1 MDTTL
6 FIIAMAI
13 TELITFRMLSEIKLN
28 WFYTMIFLVAVIA
41 LPMGIPDYGNTLVI
55 GAIFIIVLLNDR
67 KERQQSIAAYLFYS
81 MYTKLSMMLF
91 LEVVFYIEIELLG
104 LTSWT
109 NVNDWW
115 GLGNTIVVLLMQI
128 FVIKTVKT
136 DLDFLRSEYKLQH
149 SYVLFTLDGL
159 MVAYLIWSLPIVKI
173 PDKINDN
180 IIFEFGLLAVFL
192 SCWIY
197 LHYNNILYKKR
208 QIKEMEQR
216 ELANLVEYTQKIET
230 LYSELRHFR
239 HDYLNVLAG
248 LDAALKNQS
257 LSEVKQIY
265 DDVLMSS
272 KKEITKNKYSL
283 GALSNLDDEALKGL
297 VSSKLIPAVE
307 AGVKIE
313 VEVLDE
319 IKNTTLT
326 TLDLVR
332 IVGVFL
338 DNALEATLKTSE
350 AWIKF
355 SYFEVDTVQHLI
367 VENSIAQ
374 TKISIDEI
382 FEEGQ
387 TTKGDGHGMGLA
399 NVKNIL
405 AKYPQAHLVTD
416 MNENKFRQ
424 DLILI

>member
-1 MDTTL
+1 
-6 FIIAMAI
+6 
-13 TELITFRMLSEIKLN
+13 
-28 WFYTMIFLVAVIA
+28 
-41 LPMGIPDYGNTLVI
+41 
-55 GAIFIIVLLNDR
+55 
-67 KERQQSIAAYLFYS
+67 
-81 MYTKLSMMLF
+81 
-91 LEVVFYIEIELLG
+91 
-104 LTSWT
+104 
-109 NVNDWW
+109 
-115 GLGNTIVVLLMQI
+115 
-128 FVIKTVKT
+128 
-136 DLDFLRSEYKLQH
+136 
-149 SYVLFTLDGL
+149 
-159 MVAYLIWSLPIVKI
+159 
-173 PDKINDN
+173 
-180 IIFEFGLLAVFL
+180 
-192 SCWIY
+192 
-197 LHYNNILYKKR
+197 
-208 QIKEMEQR
+208 MEQR

-248 LDAALKNQS
+248 LDTALKNQS